1 MISTSSSGEV
11 VVGFVGGQRQEQFQQ
26 RVREVGADGCV
37 LVGVDVGKH
46 YALALVADGFGQLL
60 VPAVEFALDEAGV
73 QALEAA
79 VLKAAAGRG
88 ARLIRFG
95 VEACGHYHRLLLAR
109 LRCAGWD
116 AVELS
121 PAQVA
126 AARGQM
132 GYRRIKTDWRDASA
146 MIEVLVRV
154 GGQVA
159 HPQAEAIGELQAWV
173 AHRQRKHAAR
183 VALGNQL
190 LGTVDLVFPGLQ
202 GCFTNLLERKGG
214 MLVVRQL
221 ACDVDRVAELTPAG
235 LRAFAAEHGVRMTA
249 DKTVPVIA
257 AAQRALRLSEPERLV
272 RLQMLAADLALLDAL
287 FAQIAAADAAVEQVL
302 PRTPARVLLSLPG
315 VGAIRAG
322 AYAAA
327 LGDPARFPTAEH
339 AYRASGLVPSQSD
352 SAGVRRRGRIGREG
366 SAPLRSAMID
376 LGRGLAQHDDQFA
389 AYRQQLLARGKRPKV
404 AAVAVG
410 HRAHRL
416 AFALMRTQTT
426 YDPARFARSVA
437 DHGERRSPTASRP
450 VKSRRAAV
458 ANDVTCPPHATVPS
472 TAPPGKT
479 LTPV

>member
-1 MISTSSSGEV
+1 MA
-11 VVGFVGGQRQEQFQQ
+11 FVGGHRQERFQQ
-26 RVREVGADGCV
+26 RVREVGADRCV

-46 YALALVADGFGQLL
+46 AALALIADGFGQLL
-60 VPAVEFALDEAGV
+60 APTVEFALDEPGV
-73 QALEAA
+73 GLLETAVGEAVTGRQAE
-79 VLKAAAGRG
+79 VV
-88 ARLIRFG
+88 RFG

-109 LRCAGWD
+109 LRSAGWD
-116 AVELS
+116 TVELS

-132 GYRRIKTDWRDASA
+132 GYRRVKTDWRDAAA
-146 MIEVLVRV
+146 MVEVLVR
-154 GGQVA
+154 GGGHPG

-173 AHRQRKHAAR
+173 GHRQRKHAAR

-190 LGTVDLVFPGLQ
+190 LGNQLLGIVDLVFPGLQ
-202 GCFTNLLERKGG
+202 GCFTDMLERKGG
-214 MLVVRQL
+214 MLVLREL
-221 ACDVDRVAELTPAG
+221 AGDVDRVAAFTPAT
-235 LRAFAAEHGVRMTA
+235 LRAFAAEHGVRMNA

-257 AAQRALRLSEPERLV
+257 AAGCALRLSEPERLV
-272 RLQMLAADLALLDAL
+272 RLKLLAADLALLDAL
-287 FAQIAAADAAVEQVL
+287 FADIAAADLAIEQLL

-315 VGAIRAG
+315 VAAVRAG

-327 LGDPARFPTAEH
+327 LGDPSRFPTAEH

-366 SAPLRSAMID
+366 SAPLRAAMID
-376 LGRGLAQHDDQFA
+376 LGRGLAQHDEHFA
-389 AYRQQLLARGKRPKV
+389 AYRRQLLARGKRPKV

-416 AFALMRTQTT
+416 AFALMRTQTD
-426 YDPARFARSVA
+426 YDPARFGRAVA
-437 DHGERRSPTASRP
+437 DHGERRSPAAGRP
-450 VKSRRAAV
+450 VKSRRAAI
-458 ANDVTCPPHATVPS
+458 ANDVTCPPPATVPA

>member
-1 MISTSSSGEV
+1 MA
-11 VVGFVGGQRQEQFQQ
+11 FVGGQRQEQFQQ
-26 RVREVGADGCV
+26 RVREVGADRCV

-46 YALALVADGFGQLL
+46 AALALIADGFGQLL
-60 VPAVEFALDEAGV
+60 APAVEFGLDEPGV
-73 QALEAA
+73 CGLEAA
-79 VLKAAAGRG
+79 VRNAVVARG
-88 ARLIRFG
+88 DGLVRFG

-109 LRCAGWD
+109 LRSAGWET
-116 AVELS
+116 VELS

-126 AARGQM
+126 AARAQM
-132 GYRRIKTDWRDASA
+132 GYRRIKNDWRDAA
-146 MIEVLVRV
+146 GMVEVLLR
-154 GGQVA
+154 GGGHPG
-159 HPQAEAIGELQAWV
+159 HPQGEAIGELQAWV

-202 GCFTNLLERKGG
+202 GCFTDLLERKGG
-214 MLVVRQL
+214 MLVLREL
-221 ACDVDRVAELTPAG
+221 AGDVDRIAALTPAA
-235 LRAFAAEHGVRMTA
+235 LRTFAAAHGVRMNA

-257 AAQRALRLSEPERLV
+257 AARQALRLSEPERLV

-287 FAQIAAADAAVEQVL
+287 FAEIAGADLSIEQLL
-302 PRTPARVLLSLPG
+302 PCTPARVLLSLPG
-315 VGAIRAG
+315 VAAVRAG

-327 LGDPARFPTAEH
+327 LGDPSRFPTAEH

-366 SAPLRSAMID
+366 SAPLRAAMID
-376 LGRGLAQHDDQFA
+376 LGRGLAQHDEHFA
-389 AYRQQLLARGKRPKV
+389 AYRRQLLARGKRPKV

-416 AFALMRTQTT
+416 AFALMRTQTD
-426 YDPARFARSVA
+426 YDPARFARAVA
-437 DHGERRSPTASRP
+437 DHGERRSPAAGRP

-458 ANDVTCPPHATVPS
+458 ANDVTCPPPATVPS
-472 TAPPGKT
+472 TAANGKT